1 MLVTCAQKLM
11 ASPTTHWSSVQG
23 SLHRR
28 CLDLNERGGGRR
40 HLGEL
45 TFPLSS
51 VLQGELEHG
60 QVFFGCALFL
70 LKNK

>member
-1 MLVTCAQKLM
+1 M
-11 ASPTTHWSSVQG
+11 PG
-23 SLHRR
+23 SLHRQ

-60 QVFFGCALFL
+60 QIFFWVCSVPSEEQVSGVAILQHLPGMGF
-70 LKNK
+70 